1 MSKPLNQ
8 TGMGD
13 IWPTAAQLWRESA
26 QYAWVSITVNDRSFG
41 LCRYNLSDR
50 SPSNRPSTHCQYR
63 YPSPRRSGPSWSRPT
78 PLLHDLSG
86 TFRRFMSLV
95 QKTLV
100 LNAQSAESLADRS
113 KQKKGSNQCF
123 TSVLF
128 SPLRPSRR
136 SRHVFSTAILSA
148 ALPAL
153 QPALSLRMRW
163 VATLSRV
170 LSPVALLARCVTKS
184 RASAAKQ
191 KTRLSIGAT
200 NNFDRRSGYF
210 LRGGFAF

>member
-1 MSKPLNQ
+1 L
-8 TGMGD
+8 
-13 IWPTAAQLWRESA
+13 A
-26 QYAWVSITVNDRSFG
+26 
-41 LCRYNLSDR
+41 
-50 SPSNRPSTHCQYR
+50 
-63 YPSPRRSGPSWSRPT
+63 
-78 PLLHDLSG
+78 
-86 TFRRFMSLV
+86 

-100 LNAQSAESLADRS
+100 LNAQSADSLILKT

-184 RASAAKQ
+184 RASANKQ
-191 KTRLSIGAT
+191 KTPLSIGAT
-200 NNFDRRSGYF
+200 SNFDRRSGYF